1 MYGPAGERRLT
12 ELELDWLPGYE
23 GSSPVRI
30 GNAASGQFQLDVY
43 GELMDALAQARAG
56 GIAPDADAWRLQVA
70 LMDYLEGAWEL
81 PDDGIW
87 EVRGKRRPFVHSKV
101 MAWVAFDRAVRMV
114 ERHDQDGPVERWREL
129 RAAVHREV
137 CERGYDAERKTF
149 TQSYGSRGL
158 DAATLLIPAVGFL
171 PAGDE
176 RVIGT
181 VAAVQRELCHDGFVL
196 RYDTAEADDGLPPG
210 EGAFLPCSF
219 WLADCLTLIGREE
232 EAREMFDRLAGL
244 ANDVGLLAEEYD
256 PGAGRLVGNFPQAFS
271 HVGLVNT
278 AMNLD
283 RAAASPARDRAGTAG
298 E

>member
-1 MYGPAGERRLT
+1 M
-12 ELELDWLPGYE
+12 
-23 GSSPVRI
+23 
-30 GNAASGQFQLDVY
+30 AS
-43 GELMDALAQARAG
+43 E
-56 GIAPDADAWRLQVA
+56 
-70 LMDYLEGAWEL
+70 
-81 PDDGIW
+81 
-87 EVRGKRRPFVHSKV
+87 
-101 MAWVAFDRAVRMV
+101 
-114 ERHDQDGPVERWREL
+114 GPVERWREL

-149 TQSYGSRGL
+149 TQSYGSRAL
-158 DAATLLIPAVGFL
+158 DAATLLIPVVGFL
-171 PAGDE
+171 PADDE

-181 VAAVQRELCHDGFVL
+181 VEAVQRELCREGFVL
-196 RYDTAEADDGLPPG
+196 RYDTSEADDGLPPG

-219 WLADCLTLIGREE
+219 WLADCLTLIGRGE

-283 RAAASPARDRAGTAG
+283 RAAASPARDRAEAAG
-298 E
+298 A